1 MINKTKNFS
10 KASSK
15 ALILSLLVT
24 ITLMVGCGGGS
35 SSGTVADV
43 ITSSTLSSTTA
54 SPPLIAPGAYV
65 AIIKEKD
72 DRVRE
77 WVSMLLPT
85 TQGSGTI
92 LNFFGLL
99 FNYESIEPD
108 LFSGSGTFAAT
119 TNNATLTRVFIYPFI
134 SAVVRNGTGTIRNL
148 GDGHVSADL
157 TFPANGVESG
167 RDISVVARSPNNYKN
182 NSPATLSSVQGTW
195 QGIWSYGVGSSKDF
209 TLNIS
214 GQGELSSSMSFQQ
227 DCKLTQGSLLPN
239 FDGTNLFTF
248 SVTIPTATRCSLK
261 SQALNGAAFVTSS
274 PVAGKSQRLYLIG
287 VTTDGRGISY
297 RADR

>member
-1 MINKTKNFS
+1 MNKTQNLS
-10 KASSK
+10 KASNK
-15 ALILSLLVT
+15 ALILSLLAT

-43 ITSSTLSSTTA
+43 ISSSMPSSTTA
-54 SPPLIAPGAYV
+54 SSPLIAPGAYV
-65 AIIKEKD
+65 AIIPEKD
-72 DRVRE
+72 GRVRE

-85 TQGSGTI
+85 TQGSGTVM
-92 LNFFGLL
+92 NFFGLL

-108 LFSGSGTFAAT
+108 LFSGSGTFAAA

-134 SAVVRNGTGTIRNL
+134 SAVVRNGTGSIRNL
-148 GDGHVSADL
+148 GNGYVGADL
-157 TFPANGVESG
+157 TFPTNGIESG
-167 RDISVVARSPNNYKN
+167 RDINVVARSPNNYVN

-209 TLNIS
+209 TLSIS

-227 DCKLTQGSLLPN
+227 DCKLTQGALLPN

-248 SVTIPTATRCSLK
+248 SVTIPTATQCSLK
-261 SQALNGAAFVTSS
+261 SQTLNGAAFVSTS
-274 PVAGKSQRLYLIG
+274 PVAGKTQRLYLVG

-297 RADR
+297 KADR